1 MNSNGTEYDKVG
13 LQPEVIVTCI
23 NQLNL
28 GCKTADSSLLR
39 ISPLAFLFGVE
50 GNRFTQTSIGQDALV
65 DQIRLVIDQSP
76 VLYDI
81 EQPHDLNPE
90 CLSERTDE
98 LSFLAGTPQV
108 FLQQRP
114 DAIIP
119 DTLSYFRDCKAGG
132 ILQVHQI
139 GMTDLV
145 IMA

>member
-50 GNRFTQTSIGQDALV
+50 GNLFTQTSIGQDALV
-65 DQIRLVIDQSP
+65 DQIRLVVDQSP

-98 LSFLAGTPQV
+98 LSLLAGT
-108 FLQQRP
+108 
-114 DAIIP
+114 A
-119 DTLSYFRDCKAGG
+119 
-132 ILQVHQI
+132 
-139 GMTDLV
+139 
-145 IMA
+145 